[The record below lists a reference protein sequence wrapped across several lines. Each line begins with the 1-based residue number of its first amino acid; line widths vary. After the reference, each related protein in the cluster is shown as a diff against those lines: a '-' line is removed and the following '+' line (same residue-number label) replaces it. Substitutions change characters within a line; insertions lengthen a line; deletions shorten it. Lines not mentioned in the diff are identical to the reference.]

1 MQCHFV
7 YPVQVRS
14 FHVFYLFYTE
24 MYDIIVK
31 YIYLWEVL
39 LWNFM

>member
-1 MQCHFV
+1 
-7 YPVQVRS
+7 
-14 FHVFYLFYTE
+14 LFYTG
-24 MYDIIVK
+24 MCDIIIR